1 MTPQEAPPEALPAP
15 DKAVVW
21 SPVTGTWYDKAGQPV
36 YS

>member
-1 MTPQEAPPEALPAP
+1 MTPQEVPPEALPVP

-21 SPVTGTWYDKAGQPV
+21 SPITKKWYDKKGQPV

>member
-21 SPVTGTWYDKAGQPV
+21 SPVTGKWYDKKGQPI